1 MKKISKKIFQI
12 YHDKSLIKENVK
24 NEIQYLNPKYEYK
37 LYDFNEGIEFV
48 KNNFEKSLG
57 EKIIKYI
64 ENLSRYAH
72 KSDLLRYCLLY
83 IYGGVY
89 LDVDLKQKWPLD
101 DIINMSNNSDLIT
114 SFGLGG
120 NIPKMNKEEFNENNK
135 QYQPIISNGFL
146 FSISKNPIFLDLI
159 HKIISLPFKNR
170 HPVNIYYFHNYL
182 KKHNSKLNSFNNML
196 INDINVYL
204 FKEQTIELGG
214 KNAFMNDKNEI
225 VMYSNNY
232 WKKKVYLK

>member
-1 MKKISKKIFQI
+1 MS
-12 YHDKSLIKENVK
+12 VK
-24 NEIQYLNPKYEYK
+24 N
-37 LYDFNEGIEFV
+37 
-48 KNNFEKSLG
+48 
-57 EKIIKYI
+57 IKYI

-89 LDVDLKQKWPLD
+89 LDVDLKQKLPLD

-120 NIPKMNKEEFNENNK
+120 NIPKINKEEFNENNK